1 MKIIDI
7 NYDPN
12 TNITKVSLAD
22 KYGQYT
28 GIAKLH
34 PEDKYNYNHIVGG
47 EIAEQ
52 RAFIKKLSEDI
63 KRNRIMLKAIKNLLK
78 DKLNHI
84 RIPNYLSKYN
94 SNQAKQTKIG

>member
-78 DKLNHI
+78 D
-84 RIPNYLSKYN
+84 RAYQ
-94 SNQAKQTKIG
+94 QANKIENLEDKT